1 MKITNFIIVVETL
14 LLAFF
19 VYYYTDEVEELSIK
33 LDESNKL
40 CEYLLSHEA
49 KRIVLTAYNSH
60 IWQTDDTPDITAS
73 GTKTSYSTLALSRD
87 LIKAYNDK
95 ADLGFGDSV
104 RIFIKEA
111 RIEDTMNRR
120 YKNRGDIWT
129 DNYTQARKFGK
140 KDAWIIYRK
149 EELE

>member
-1 MKITNFIIVVETL
+1 LKITNFIIIVETL

-19 VYYYTDEVEELSIK
+19 VYYYTDEIEELTIK
-33 LDESNKL
+33 LDENNKL

-49 KRIVLTAYNSH
+49 RRIVLTAYNSH
-60 IWQTDDTPDITAS
+60 VWQTDDTPDITAS

-95 ADLGFGDSV
+95 ADLDFGDSV
-104 RIFIKEA
+104 RIFIKNA
-111 RIEDTMNRR
+111 RVEDTMNRR
-120 YKNRGDIWT
+120 YKNRGDMWT
-129 DNYTQARKFGK
+129 DSYAQARMFGK
-140 KDAWIIYRK
+140 RDAWIIYKK